1 MSEGEGESRRV
12 RACVCACMRICTL
25 FHARIYICIHKRTSS
40 SFHLMPLCVYMC
52 VCLHT
57 HAHAPSLTLTTSPI
71 ASVTCLAAT
80 DITTSCVQALL
91 CLISTHLAFC
101 TLINVCGGGD
111 GGRGNR
117 QRGSLANTQT
127 SLLLNSSHLH

>member
-1 MSEGEGESRRV
+1 MSEGGRGEVGACV
-12 RACVCACMRICTL
+12 RACVHAHMYFISCT
-25 FHARIYICIHKRTSS
+25 YIHVYTQVNVIQ
-40 SFHLMPLCVYMC
+40 FHLMPLCVYMC

-57 HAHAPSLTLTTSPI
+57 HGHAPSLTLTTSPI

-91 CLISTHLAFC
+91 RLISTHLAFC

-127 SLLLNSSHLH
+127 SLLLNSSH